1 MGAKLVWEEAL
12 WTLTGRPA
20 TWSRL
25 RERLTGPRILRK
37 DEVVTFPEG
46 LSGTLAAADGDL
58 FLRAERGQS
67 EAEKITL
74 SGGVECQGQGWRLVA
89 DTVIVTMGPERTVKL
104 GACPGRRDAA
114 RPVGRRA
121 GRGAGFGAG
130 AQDRALARSRA
141 RQGDWIRM
149 VSRTQRAASCVLIE
163 P

>member
-1 MGAKLVWEEAL
+1 VQVNLFTGGSLRGANLVWEESL
-12 WTLTGRPA
+12 WTLTGHPA

-67 EAEKITL
+67 DAEKITL

-89 DTVIVTMGPERTVKL
+89 DTVIITLGPGRTVKSVHAQGAVTLRGQL
-104 GACPGRRDAA
+104 GEGQGEELDLEPG
-114 RPVGRRA
+114 PKTVHWQGHV
-121 GRGAGFGAG
+121 RGKGSGSG
-130 AQDRALARSRA
+130 
-141 RQGDWIRM
+141 W
-149 VSRTQRAASCVLIE
+149 
-163 P
+163 